1 MTSSSKR
8 VDWAWGEIVFYFD
21 GQKFYEINTNVNF
34 QSRAP
39 NNTVLLLVIIHHD
52 HSDWTKMTL

>member
-1 MTSSSKR
+1 MTLSSKR

-34 QSRAP
+34 QSRAQ
-39 NNTVLLLVIIHHD
+39 NNTVLLYDNL
-52 HSDWTKMTL
+52 S

>member
-1 MTSSSKR
+1 MLLYKLHQMTSSSKR

-34 QSRAP
+34 QSRAQ
-39 NNTVLLLVIIHHD
+39 NNTVLLYDNL
-52 HSDWTKMTL
+52 S